1 MRARHIVGALDL
13 LHHPE
18 VWARL
23 AGIQFLVAM
32 GPAQLTFKLRGQIVG
47 ESYGSRLVT
56 ALGDVDDDV
65 RIAALE
71 ALGRLPPA
79 DLEQEA
85 ADEIERGVSGAKGE
99 GFFGGGASVRRPFAS
114 PRLPSRS
121 GAAAAG
127 AAGAGRT

>member
-1 MRARHIVGALDL
+1 M
-13 LHHPE
+13 
-18 VWARL
+18 
-23 AGIQFLVAM
+23 
-32 GPAQLTFKLRGQIVG
+32 RGQIVG

-85 ADEIERGVSGAKGE
+85 ADEIERVVIGAEGV
-99 GFFGGGASVRRPFAS
+99 GFFGGGAVAADTSARVRAPSSKRRSSRLRLRPT
-114 PRLPSRS
+114 
-121 GAAAAG
+121 AAAALPPAQSG
-127 AAGAGRT
+127 RPRDGQTAATRR